1 MKETLFWTI
10 DSFVTVPLFSDD
22 DDF

>member
-10 DSFVTVPLFSDD
+10 ESVVTVPLFSDD

>member
-1 MKETLFWTI
+1 MKETLFLTI